1 MSEKRAR
8 LTRTMTEI
16 DTMCS
21 LDFPKNSTGVVT
33 EEDGSFL
40 FSPDNTHAEFGF
52 YLATSDFEYI
62 KEMK

>member
-1 MSEKRAR
+1 
-8 LTRTMTEI
+8 MTEI